1 VQAAGL
7 VTDSQEMV
15 ARGDLAA
22 AQPRQ
27 EQVARLH
34 LLGKALLVV
43 TEELRLAAVAV
54 ALLSQGSLVLAAMVV
69 MAGLRRHHL
78 FLEHPHITQVVEAR
92 QDMLAA
98 QMD

>member
-15 ARGDLAA
+15 APEALAA

-43 TEELRLAAVAV
+43 TEELRLAAAAV
-54 ALLSQGSLVLAAMVV
+54 ALLSQGSQVLAAMVV
-69 MAGLRRHHL
+69 MAGLRRQIL
-78 FLEHPHITQVVEAR
+78 FLEHPHITQVVVAR
-92 QDMLAA
+92 PVFLAA

>member
-7 VTDSQEMV
+7 VTEAQEMV
-15 ARGDLAA
+15 APEALAA

-43 TEELRLAAVAV
+43 TEELRLAAAAV

-69 MAGLRRHHL
+69 MAALQHL
-78 FLEHPHITQVVEAR
+78 MVEIITQVVEAR
-92 QDMLAA
+92 QDMRAA